1 MRPDLGPGNAF
12 PDIELADHT
21 GATQKLGALMG
32 GWPTIVTFN
41 RGNY

>member
-1 MRPDLGPGNAF
+1 MRADLRPGNTF

-21 GATQKLGALMG
+21 GAPQKLSALMG
-32 GWPTIVTFN
+32 GWPTILTFN